1 MVKKIDV
8 ILTKNH
14 SNGEKKGNI
23 INVSSGYAF
32 NYLIPNQIAE
42 IATEKK
48 IKHIKMFEEIE
59 KKQKVAN
66 EVEVNLVK
74 EKIEKIQKIS
84 IYKKVGENSIIFGS
98 ITEKDISRWL
108 TKYTDIKINKK
119 QIKMPDTK
127 NIGITYMEIQ
137 IKQKIVSKIL
147 IQIIPTNI

>member
-74 EKIEKIQKIS
+74 EKIEKIIFDTDWDDFAQTKLNRKSEWNGLDFIAQS
-84 IYKKVGENSIIFGS
+84 KWTTEVLNLPPENF
-98 ITEKDISRWL
+98 KLVPW
-108 TKYTDIKINKK
+108 
-119 QIKMPDTK
+119 
-127 NIGITYMEIQ
+127 NID
-137 IKQKIVSKIL
+137 
-147 IQIIPTNI
+147 